1 MKKFY
6 FIIILLVIT
15 TLYNSCFYQRI
26 DSVSKLFPNEPDT
39 TDLPKLAIFLEP
51 EQIQDIIEKEEL
63 LLNGKKRFKG
73 IKAIPQNGDDFRE
86 SYLDE
91 VYWPNVSVIEGD
103 FRGASIRSGRCMDGN
118 YRKSDFRV
126 ADVRWTIFDGSIM
139 DSINFE
145 QSRLFHVKVNYVP
158 LSNSNF
164 RGANM
169 FGMEG
174 HYTKMRNCDFSG
186 ALMKDSEFLESDLT
200 GSIGIK
206 AKLFR
211 AVLLNSKLD
220 SCDFSYADFTGA
232 GLEESSFINSRLWYA
247 NFQGGH
253 LQGTNLSGAD
263 LKGCNFFGTE
273 FESTNFNG
281 AINIPLEIQG
291 FIDEYGFATGIWQ
304 DKK

>member
-1 MKKFY
+1 MKNFV
-6 FIIILLVIT
+6 FIIGLVIMA
-15 TLYNSCFYQRI
+15 TLNHSCFYQSI
-26 DSVSKLFPNEPDT
+26 DPVSKLFPIEPDT
-39 TDLPKLAIFLEP
+39 TKLPELAIFLEP
-51 EQIQDIIEKEEL
+51 EQIEAIINKEEL

-86 SYLDE
+86 SFLDE
-91 VYWPNVSVIEGD
+91 VYWPKVSVIEGD
-103 FRGASIRSGRCMDGN
+103 FRGVSIRSGRCMEGN

-145 QSRLFHVKVNYVP
+145 QSRLFHVKVNNVP

-174 HYTKMRNCDFSG
+174 HYTTMRNCDFSG

-200 GSIGIK
+200 GSIAIK

-273 FESTNFNG
+273 FEGTNFNG
-281 AINIPLEIQG
+281 ALNIPLEIQE
-291 FIDEYGFATGIWQ
+291 FIDENGFATGIWQ